1 MAAGVIVP
9 LDGSSLGEAVLP
21 YAKHLAAALKTD
33 VMLVQVVEPTAKE
46 LKQYAKGEKR
56 PQLSEA
62 GARAAQA
69 YLDKAVGHFK
79 GSGVAVST
87 KVLTG
92 IPAVEIIGLGEKSRH
107 AIIVMPTHG
116 RSGIRRWLLGSVAD
130 KVIHYAVNPVLVMH
144 PKAKV
149 GPAGEA
155 KLSAV
160 VVPLDG
166 SPVAEQS
173 LPQVMRLARA
183 LDLRV
188 TLLQVTP
195 SLADFTKWNATYMS
209 APTTELAATAEDLAK
224 DAAKYLA
231 GIASR
236 LKTEGLRNIETS
248 VLQGDAATAILAA
261 AEGSKGSFVAMTTR
275 GRTGLTRTL
284 LGSTADRVVRHGGTP
299 VLLVRPK

>member
-1 MAAGVIVP
+1 
-9 LDGSSLGEAVLP
+9 LRS
-21 YAKHLAAALKTD
+21 
-33 VMLVQVVEPTAKE
+33 
-46 LKQYAKGEKR
+46 
-56 PQLSEA
+56 
-62 GARAAQA
+62 
-69 YLDKAVGHFK
+69 KA
-79 GSGVAVST
+79 
-87 KVLTG
+87 
-92 IPAVEIIGLGEKSRH
+92 
-107 AIIVMPTHG
+107 
-116 RSGIRRWLLGSVAD
+116 
-130 KVIHYAVNPVLVMH
+130 
-144 PKAKV
+144 

-173 LPQVMRLARA
+173 LPQVIRLARA